1 MPCFLA
7 HSEPWSWNRMSEPLL
22 VAGNK
27 DCQSQDPCDFPSL
40 FTVPPPSQQ
49 RHLQSNVP
57 SGTWPAGPAPPAV
70 SFLRDEVRGW
80 GPICWDVLSM
90 SGSFVR
96 LLDCFP
102 WLVRKQEQWVMGWL
116 CHKSPG
122 TWANLPSIHLSSA
135 DLMLTWGHVPPGP
148 RARKEQHVSQGHGK
162 GAGQS
167 SNWRKGERSGRAVWG
182 LFTQRQAVMRWQ
194 QAIQHGCVPTEHYGS
209 GRRAGRFVSS
219 SSPSQMQ
226 LVEGKTSPPSLPL
239 AQTSPCPGDPAQSS
253 GAESKISQMQPWHWS
268 LADGL
273 FFLWNPISPPGAQHL
288 LCSLIAP
295 WGPDPAGLHLQKQ
308 EGLQVSK
315 QKRWQ
320 RSSSSL
326 TSFYKWGNGGQERL
340 SYFPKVT
347 QLVLG
352 NGSKGWA
359 LTHPG
364 RGQWSPRLHPPRSGL
379 SSAAGWWPGRPL
391 INEHN
396 IRKCY

>member
-1 MPCFLA
+1 MCRLGQGQGKNSMSAKGMGRGQDSPQTGERVREAGGLCGDCL
-7 HSEPWSWNRMSEPLL
+7 HSGRQWCGDSKQFSMDVFRPSTTGLDREQVGSFPAVVLLRCSWWRAKRPLL
-22 VAGNK
+22 V
-27 DCQSQDPCDFPSL
+27 CHL
-40 FTVPPPSQQ
+40 L
-49 RHLQSNVP
+49 RHLPV
-57 SGTWPAGPAPPAV
+57 
-70 SFLRDEVRGW
+70 
-80 GPICWDVLSM
+80 
-90 SGSFVR
+90 
-96 LLDCFP
+96 
-102 WLVRKQEQWVMGWL
+102 
-116 CHKSPG
+116 PG
-122 TWANLPSIHLSSA
+122 TQKS
-135 DLMLTWGHVPPGP
+135 
-148 RARKEQHVSQGHGK
+148 
-162 GAGQS
+162 
-167 SNWRKGERSGRAVWG
+167 
-182 LFTQRQAVMRWQ
+182 
-194 QAIQHGCVPTEHYGS
+194 
-209 GRRAGRFVSS
+209 
-219 SSPSQMQ
+219 
-226 LVEGKTSPPSLPL
+226 
-239 AQTSPCPGDPAQSS
+239 DPAQSS